1 MLTGGSDREREDR
14 EQSLKSVEL
23 DAFYW
28 PFTTSYFLS
37 RAMSGG
43 VKPHA
48 SFRRA
53 RPTQTGCAVECAGF
67 TPFGEM
73 GLGFHS

>member
-1 MLTGGSDREREDR
+1 MPSGGSESEGGPG

-28 PFTTSYFLS
+28 PFFTTSYFLS
-37 RAMSGG
+37 RAASAG

-53 RPTQTGCAVECAGF
+53 GPTQTGCTAERVPPLGG
-67 TPFGEM
+67 TRS
-73 GLGFHS
+73 GFHR